1 MLTLP
6 MGLHSRMGANSRF
19 CLPKRLTYYKSIQSI
34 PALSTTGGLYQMLC
48 IRKCKLCVRILFDL
62 PASVNS
68 PQFEHHTR
76 GGLAL
81 SPRLSNLL
89 AYYRTCSG
97 KIPFT
102 CCLGMGVSK
111 SLKRQ
116 SSISEGLSRQRR
128 SPETAQNVHCYLSL
142 GVATGTRTF
151 VMSSP

>member
-1 MLTLP
+1 
-6 MGLHSRMGANSRF
+6 
-19 CLPKRLTYYKSIQSI
+19 
-34 PALSTTGGLYQMLC
+34 MLC
-48 IRKCKLCVRILFDL
+48 TRKCKLCVRILFYL
-62 PASVNS
+62 PASANS

-81 SPRLSNLL
+81 FLRLLNLL

-97 KIPFT
+97 KILFT

-128 SPETAQNVHCYLSL
+128 CPETAQNVHCYLSL
-142 GVATGTRTF
+142 GVATGTRNICHVIPIGAPPTHYY
-151 VMSSP
+151 SPVLLLMFAQLNETYLIWR